1 MSTKTETPEKDEL
14 TNGTPVP
21 PIGGKVPLATPDAQH
36 KGDGWV
42 QVGPTNINKDP
53 DAVLGNKNKKKKSD

>member
-1 MSTKTETPEKDEL
+1 MSSSTRNFEKEAEKDQE
-14 TNGTPVP
+14 TGSDVP

-36 KGDGWV
+36 QGEGWV

-53 DAVLGNKNKKKKSD
+53 DAILDNKKKKN